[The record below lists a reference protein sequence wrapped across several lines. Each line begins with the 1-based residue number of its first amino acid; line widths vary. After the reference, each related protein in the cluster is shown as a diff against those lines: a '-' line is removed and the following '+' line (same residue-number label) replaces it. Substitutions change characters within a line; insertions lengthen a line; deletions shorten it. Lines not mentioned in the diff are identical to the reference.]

1 MIHPSAEGNCT
12 VRVGHGLDQ
21 EESDEGRFIVL
32 KPRDGSA
39 NDAGQF
45 PCGREVGYEGKEF
58 KLPKNFT
65 CDSCTLQLEWALP
78 NGDQIHQC
86 ADFLMAANESKFLF
100 RIDPYIVVE
109 ECSGKCQNGGVCVNG
124 ECMCRTNYSGSY
136 CQYRDQVT
144 SRMIWYFLAF
154 TLIAAIIVGIFI
166 YVLRLRKQMER
177 MPPAQVDDNP
187 DSIIGSNPEPSAL
200 GRFGL

>member
-1 MIHPSAEGNCT
+1 
-12 VRVGHGLDQ
+12 VGHGLDQ

-39 NDAGQF
+39 NAAGQF

-86 ADFLMAANESKFLF
+86 ADFLMAASESKFF
-100 RIDPYIVVE
+100 F
-109 ECSGKCQNGGVCVNG
+109 
-124 ECMCRTNYSGSY
+124 
-136 CQYRDQVT
+136 QYRT
-144 SRMIWYFLAF
+144 
-154 TLIAAIIVGIFI
+154 
-166 YVLRLRKQMER
+166 
-177 MPPAQVDDNP
+177 
-187 DSIIGSNPEPSAL
+187 
-200 GRFGL
+200 